1 MGVKELRPGM
11 NLESVEWL
19 RCIACGAPLRAES
32 ASPAENNGIVTEG
45 KLICTSCGRVFPIV
59 RSIARFVPSEGY
71 AHSFGYQWN
80 YFDKTQLDSHMGND
94 LSRERFFAT
103 TQWPQKMD
111 GQVILE
117 AGCGMGRF
125 TQIALETGAELFS
138 FDLSNAVEANLRNN
152 GDSSRVHI
160 VQASIY
166 EIPFRKESFDKVFC
180 MGVLQHCPDVRAAFM
195 SLVPFLRPGGE
206 IVIDVYQKHTGLF
219 PPLKY
224 WARPF
229 LTWMGPQGVHRF
241 LSLVIPPAFL
251 FEKGALQGAAR
262 GKTDRQSH
270 SYRPGIACAKINF
283 HGRRAGSGENP
294 ERPRYVLSRARPS
307 ANARHRAPVVFRRG
321 PRGCLHRDRIQWD
334 QRKRKKAMNAP
345 EEFEAGKSLRFS
357 GLSSGT
363 MARGSSEAANAEG
376 VAAGQ
381 RRRILILAS
390 HVIQYSSPLFRR
402 MAQDPRLDLQIAYCT
417 CKARNPRSTRNSA
430 WKLPGTH
437 PCWRAIRG
445 STCRIARPSRIGTL
459 LRIVQ
464 SRSVGADSRESL

>member
-32 ASPAENNGIVTEG
+32 ASTAENNGIVTEG

-152 GDSSRVHI
+152 GDSGRVHI

-180 MGVLQHCPDVRAAFM
+180 MGVLQHCPDVRTAFM
-195 SLVPFLRPGGE
+195 SLVPFLRPDGE
-206 IVIDVYQKHTGLF
+206 IVIDVYHKHTGLF

-229 LTWMGPQGVHRF
+229 LTWMGPKGVHRF
-241 LSLVIPPAFL
+241 LSLVIPSAFYL
-251 FEKGALQGAAR
+251 KKALYKVPLVGKPIGNLIPIGPVSHAPRLIFTDEELVQVKILSALDMFSPVHDHPQTLDTVRQWFSDAGLVDVYIGTGFNGINAR
-262 GKTDRQSH
+262 G
-270 SYRPGIACAKINF
+270 
-283 HGRRAGSGENP
+283 
-294 ERPRYVLSRARPS
+294 
-307 ANARHRAPVVFRRG
+307 
-321 PRGCLHRDRIQWD
+321 
-334 QRKRKKAMNAP
+334 RKP
-345 EEFEAGKSLRFS
+345 
-357 GLSSGT
+357 
-363 MARGSSEAANAEG
+363 
-376 VAAGQ
+376 
-381 RRRILILAS
+381 
-390 HVIQYSSPLFRR
+390 
-402 MAQDPRLDLQIAYCT
+402 
-417 CKARNPRSTRNSA
+417 
-430 WKLPGTH
+430 
-437 PCWRAIRG
+437 
-445 STCRIARPSRIGTL
+445 
-459 LRIVQ
+459 
-464 SRSVGADSRESL
+464 

>member
-32 ASPAENNGIVTEG
+32 ASPAEKNGIVTEG
-45 KLICTSCGRVFPIV
+45 KLICASCGRVFPIV

-152 GDSSRVHI
+152 GDSAHVHI

-166 EIPFRKESFDKVFC
+166 EIPFQKESFDKVFC

-229 LTWMGPQGVHRF
+229 LTWMGPKGVHKF
-241 LSLVIPPAFL
+241 LSLVIPPAFYL
-251 FEKGALQGAAR
+251 KKALYKVPLVGKPIGNLIPIGPVSHAPRLIFTDKELVQVKILSALDMFSPVHDHPQTLDTVRRWFSDAGLVDTYIGTGFNGINAR
-262 GKTDRQSH
+262 G
-270 SYRPGIACAKINF
+270 
-283 HGRRAGSGENP
+283 
-294 ERPRYVLSRARPS
+294 
-307 ANARHRAPVVFRRG
+307 
-321 PRGCLHRDRIQWD
+321 
-334 QRKRKKAMNAP
+334 RKP
-345 EEFEAGKSLRFS
+345 
-357 GLSSGT
+357 
-363 MARGSSEAANAEG
+363 
-376 VAAGQ
+376 
-381 RRRILILAS
+381 
-390 HVIQYSSPLFRR
+390 
-402 MAQDPRLDLQIAYCT
+402 
-417 CKARNPRSTRNSA
+417 
-430 WKLPGTH
+430 
-437 PCWRAIRG
+437 
-445 STCRIARPSRIGTL
+445 
-459 LRIVQ
+459 
-464 SRSVGADSRESL
+464 